1 MTLKYKEI
9 TINTDTKEVLVNNTL
24 TDIDKREYYLL
35 VFFMFNKN
43 KIFTR
48 EELIQEVWNKDIT
61 IKAVDTCISRLRRKL
76 GEASKYVIT
85 RKGFGFGFID
95 SE

>member
-1 MTLKYKEI
+1 MKYKEI
-9 TINTDTKEVLVNNTL
+9 TINTDTKEVLINNIPVN
-24 TDIDKREYYLL
+24 IDRREYYLL
-35 VFFMFNKN
+35 VFFISNRN

-76 GEASKYVIT
+76 GKASKYIIT

-95 SE
+95 Y

>member
-1 MTLKYKEI
+1 MQYKEI
-9 TINTDTKEVLVNNTL
+9 TINTDTKEVLVNNIPVN
-24 TDIDKREYYLL
+24 IDRREYYLL
-35 VFFMFNKN
+35 VFFISNRN

-76 GEASKYVIT
+76 GEASKYIIT